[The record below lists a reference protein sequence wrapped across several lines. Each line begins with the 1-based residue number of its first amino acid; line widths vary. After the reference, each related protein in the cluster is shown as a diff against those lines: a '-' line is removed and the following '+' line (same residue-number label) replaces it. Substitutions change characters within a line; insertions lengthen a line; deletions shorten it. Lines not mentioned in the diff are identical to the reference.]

1 MLSKSVSFIAITFQ
15 HFFLQFPESPFCWIQ
30 YIYQIFMTKHF
41 LVSCCLLCL
50 WLWLDPCGFKSLLLE
65 VPSLFSLAPT
75 GPSVFSCCEIRT
87 DLLCHVP
94 QAFPCLSL
102 RSLVVDSGGSQLQFK
117 NDCSYHLEGN

>member
-1 MLSKSVSFIAITFQ
+1 MLPKTVSFIVITFQ
-15 HFFLQFPESPFCWIQ
+15 YFFCSFLKVHFVG
-30 YIYQIFMTKHF
+30 YNIYQIFITKHF

-50 WLWLDPCGFKSLLLE
+50 WLCLDPCGFRPLLLE

-75 GPSVFSCCEIRT
+75 GPSVFSCCEIRR

-94 QAFPCLSL
+94 RAFPCLSL